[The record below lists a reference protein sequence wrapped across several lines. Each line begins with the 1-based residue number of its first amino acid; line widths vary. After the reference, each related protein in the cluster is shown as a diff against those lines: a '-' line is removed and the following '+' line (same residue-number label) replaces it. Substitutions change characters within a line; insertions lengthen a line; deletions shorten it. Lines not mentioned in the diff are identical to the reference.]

1 MDNRSLFH
9 QSVADLQSQLLNM
22 GSEVQQSI
30 RQAVDALARLDV
42 ELAKKTIAHD
52 DAIDQTLLNIEEVCV
67 RLIARQQPMA
77 SDLRIIQTARKI
89 ATDLE
94 RIADHAVDI
103 AKIVLRL
110 ADEQLVK
117 PLVTIPQMAQIT
129 IDMLHDSLNSYTQ
142 RDVNL
147 AASLAEKEEQVD
159 RLYAE
164 LLQELILMMGS
175 DYARNRQLSHLS
187 FVVHYLERVADHV
200 TNIGEDVIYMLTGKR
215 KDLNI

>member
-9 QSVADLQSQLLNM
+9 QAVAELQAQLLDM
-22 GSEVQQSI
+22 ASHVQQSI
-30 RQAVDALARLDV
+30 HQAVDALARLDA

-52 DAIDQTLLNIEEVCV
+52 DVIDQMMLDIEEACG
-67 RLIARQQPMA
+67 RLIVRQQPMA

-89 ATDLE
+89 STDLE

-103 AKIVLRL
+103 AKIVLRI

-117 PLVTIPQMAQIT
+117 PLITIPQMAQIT
-129 IDMLHDSLNSYTQ
+129 IDMLQDSLNSYTQ

-147 AASLAEKEEQVD
+147 AASLAEKENQVD
-159 RLYAE
+159 RIYAE
-164 LLQELILMMGS
+164 VLQELIMMMGN
-175 DYARNRQLSHLS
+175 DYTRNRQLSHLT